1 MKEIL
6 CASDEA
12 VKLVDEFGTDSIL
25 CGTADSGEYDIR
37 RQHISRKRLLNFI
50 ASIEGKNKKLLED
63 KNGYDI
69 DEKQPRSGERVVVLM
84 SDGKKCFD
92 YLYSPVFERSK
103 IPGDQHVI
111 RWWSAPKTGRKSY

>member
-12 VKLVDEFGTDSIL
+12 VKLVDEFGADSIL
-25 CGTADSGEYDIR
+25 CGSAGGDEDDVR
-37 RQHISRKRLLNFI
+37 MQRISRKRLLDFI
-50 ASIEGKNKKLLED
+50 ASLEGKNKKLLED

-84 SDGKKCFD
+84 SDGKKRFD
-92 YLYSPVFERSK
+92 YLYSPIFERSK
-103 IPGDQHVI
+103 IPSDQHIV
-111 RWWSAPKTGRKSY
+111 RWWSVSKTGRESH